1 MRRSGFFSVAPIFV
15 VVAAL
20 VSACGGGGSSTDRRE
35 FTLQGQVLA
44 LSADRKEANIKHE
57 DIKGF
62 MPAMTMP
69 YKVREAKEFDGIVP
83 GDLINATLV
92 VVPNDAYLTK
102 VTKVGQA
109 PLERAPQE
117 GGVPA
122 GSPGAEILKE
132 GQPVPNASLV
142 DQDGKKR
149 DL

>member
-69 YKVREAKEFDGIVP
+69 YKVRDAKEFEGIAP

-92 VVPNDAYLTK
+92 VVPDDAYLTK
-102 VTKVGQA
+102 VKKVGQA
-109 PLERAPQE
+109 PLEKPQGAAP
-117 GGVPA
+117 
-122 GSPGAEILKE
+122 GSPGAQLLKD
-132 GQPVPNASLV
+132 GDPVPNVAFV
-142 DQDGKKR
+142 DQD
-149 DL
+149 